1 MPPPHWDPVI
11 TNQSNKTVLSRPKE
25 VSASSVRNRAIFAWP
40 WNENRRTKQKQQ
52 THGNKANWLVYRTD
66 TNARGFWLVI
76 MVKRTLGWK
85 NVMPENFLEINRYF
99 SLTSCCNTNGSFEQ
113 YLLHIRVFFGCFGG
127 KTKSPCFDLF
137 IHWLIKQITNA
148 YRNHFSR
155 SSYENRSSGS
165 LFPSNISNFRI
176 SGVSVIASVRP
187 AFTRLTVPESG
198 APPGPEAWT
207 GRASPRKPL

>member
-1 MPPPHWDPVI
+1 MK
-11 TNQSNKTVLSRPKE
+11 TGEQNRNNKRTEKGRIDWFIERIQTRL
-25 VSASSVRNRAIFAWP
+25 AFGWLLWSSERSG
-40 WNENRRTKQKQQ
+40 EKMSCLRTFWKS
-52 THGNKANWLVYRTD
+52 TD
-66 TNARGFWLVI
+66 T
-76 MVKRTLGWK
+76 
-85 NVMPENFLEINRYF
+85 
-99 SLTSCCNTNGSFEQ
+99 SLWRCCNTNGSFEQ

-165 LFPSNISNFRI
+165 LFPSNVSNFRI
-176 SGVSVIASVRP
+176 SGVSVIVSVRP
-187 AFTRLTVPESG
+187 AFTHLTVPESG